1 MKRLVYTLLLT
12 TLLTSSGCAVFNR
25 NNTPA
30 LNFVEKNLIPKED
43 PAKTLSYPL
52 TLPIGLVAASMD
64 MFVFHPASVVSES
77 WNDTTDM
84 LWSKMHWNTQYATTT
99 ASLIPRAALTPVVFT
114 GDFLFRSTFDVN
126 GKRTPVKKEIS
137 KEEYARQ
144 QEEKKRAEQAKI
156 MLAREAFNRG
166 NYAEAI
172 ALSDKLLAANSYLY
186 DITALKASAL
196 LESGQLETLAAMP
209 QYSRIFSN
217 REFVSRYAAHLTKAA
232 PADTLR
238 LLSTLEKHNISRP
251 SAAKNRPLTKE
262 QQDLFDSQTDLYVA
276 LSRLFEHN
284 DRAIRLRTI
293 QVAGK
298 RLSEMKEL
306 RGPLE
311 NIASST
317 DPVMAVAAKEA
328 LPAARK

>member
-1 MKRLVYTLLLT
+1 LLT

-25 NNTPA
+25 SNTPA

-52 TLPIGLVAASMD
+52 TLPIGLVAASLD
-64 MFVFHPASVVSES
+64 MFVFHPVSVVHES

-84 LWSKMHWNTQYATTT
+84 LWEKMHWDTQYATTT
-99 ASLIPRAALTPVVFT
+99 ASLVPRAALTPVVFT

-144 QEEKKRAEQAKI
+144 REEKIKAEQVKI
-156 MLAREAFNRG
+156 MLVREAFNKG
-166 NYAEAI
+166 NYPEVITLA
-172 ALSDKLLAANSYLY
+172 DKLLASNNHLY
-186 DITALKASAL
+186 DVAALKASAL
-196 LESGQLETLAAMP
+196 LETGQPEALAAMP
-209 QYSRIFSN
+209 QYFKIFSN
-217 REFVSRYAAHLTKAA
+217 TKFVSRYAAHLTKAA

-251 SAAKNRPLTKE
+251 SAANNRPLTKE
-262 QQDLFDSQTDLYVA
+262 LQDLLESQTELHVA
-276 LSRLFEHN
+276 ISKLFEHD
-284 DRAIRLRTI
+284 DRAIRLRAI

-298 RLSEMKEL
+298 RLNDLKEL
-306 RGPLE
+306 RGSLE
-311 NIASST
+311 RIASST

-328 LPAARK
+328 LPVLRK